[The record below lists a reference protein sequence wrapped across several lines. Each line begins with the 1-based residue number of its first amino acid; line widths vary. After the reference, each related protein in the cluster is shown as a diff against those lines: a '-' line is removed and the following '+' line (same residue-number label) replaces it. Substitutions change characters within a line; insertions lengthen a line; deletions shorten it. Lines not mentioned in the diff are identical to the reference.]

1 MLKHALLGLLAHQPL
16 HGYELKNSLE
26 EALGGS
32 WEINFGQIYT
42 TLGRLERDGLVT
54 SHTDALD
61 KRGKKT
67 YTLTVQGRAKLETW
81 LSESVDKS
89 EVFRDEFF
97 IKLVVRH
104 LAGYSDALAMISN
117 QRQAYLQQ
125 LREIRTLAAEAGDDS
140 FVALLLEGAMLHL
153 QADLQW
159 LDLCDERLE
168 QIDSQVEAKSDD

>member
-1 MLKHALLGLLAHQPL
+1 MLKHALLGLLVRQPR

-26 EALGGS
+26 EALGGK

-54 SHTDALD
+54 SQADAVD

-67 YTLTVQGRAKLETW
+67 YTLTNQGRAKLEAW
-81 LSESVDKS
+81 LNQSVDKS
-89 EVFRDEFF
+89 ESFRDEFF
-97 IKLVVRH
+97 IKLIVRH
-104 LAGYSDALAMISN
+104 LAGYTDALEMIAD

-125 LREIRTLAAEAGDDS
+125 LRELRTLAAEAQEDP

-168 QIDSQVEAKSDD
+168 HIDT

>member
-26 EALGGS
+26 AALDGS

-42 TLGRLERDGLVT
+42 TLGRLERDELVT
-54 SHTDALD
+54 SHTDAVD

-67 YTLTVQGRAKLETW
+67 YTLTVQGRARLEAW
-81 LSESVDKS
+81 LSQPVDKS
-89 EVFRDEFF
+89 EAFRDEFF
-97 IKLVVRH
+97 IKLIVRH
-104 LAGYSDALAMISN
+104 LAGYSDVLAMISN

-125 LREIRTLAAEAGDDS
+125 LREIRTLAAEAKDDP

-168 QIDSQVEAKSDD
+168 QIDP